1 MKDIM
6 DASLSASDKVTITAK
21 LGELLLRQIGNPDAF
36 MSELMKRYFKI
47 VLALTAYQDIFKY
60 FSLCLKAILLI
71 KPSSHDVH
79 RSSGPGPVKLCSGQ

>member
-1 MKDIM
+1 M

-47 VLALTAYQDIFKY
+47 FLAHNIMKL
-60 FSLCLKAILLI
+60 LKRKKNYVPLI
-71 KPSSHDVH
+71 
-79 RSSGPGPVKLCSGQ
+79 RRRY

>member
-36 MSELMKRYFKI
+36 MSELMKRYFRI
-47 VLALTAYQDIFKY
+47 FLAHTAYQDIFKY
-60 FSLCLKAILLI
+60 FSLCRRIMY
-71 KPSSHDVH
+71 PSLDEDTKTVIT
-79 RSSGPGPVKLCSGQ
+79 CIMDF

>member
-6 DASLSASDKVTITAK
+6 DASLNASDKVTITAK

-47 VLALTAYQDIFKY
+47 FLAHTAYQDIDEDTKTVITCIMDF
-60 FSLCLKAILLI
+60 
-71 KPSSHDVH
+71 
-79 RSSGPGPVKLCSGQ
+79 